1 MSGTERPR
9 LLVVED
15 DAGLARQLRWA
26 YESYEVIIAGDRAT
40 AIEALRAEEPAVVT
54 LDLGLPPDPD
64 GTSEG
69 FATLVDILAI
79 KPDTK
84 VIVASGH
91 EARESAR
98 DAIALGAWDFYA
110 KPVDIDTL
118 GLIVARAF
126 HVAALEAENARLA
139 VLAGGDIVLGGI
151 VTAAPEMIRVARTVE
166 RVAQTDVSLL
176 VLGASG
182 TGKELVARG
191 LHAAS
196 RRARGP
202 FVAINCAAIPEAL
215 LEAELF
221 GHEKGAFTGAVRT
234 VEGKIEQA
242 EGGTL
247 FLDEIGDVPLPLQ
260 VKLLRFLQE
269 RVIERIG
276 GRRPIPVDVRIV
288 CATHRD
294 VEAMVAAGTF
304 REDLWYRLAEMVVRL
319 PTLAERPGDA
329 VLLARHFLRR
339 HAAQINP
346 QIKGLAPDAT
356 GAIAR
361 WSWPGNVRELENRI
375 KRAAIMAEGRLITAA
390 DIDLPNGAG
399 EAQPINLRA
408 VREAADRRAISEA
421 LARADGN
428 ISATARM
435 LGISRPT
442 LYDLLKAY
450 DLGA

>member
-1 MSGTERPR
+1 MSEAAKPT

-26 YESYEVIIAGDRAT
+26 YEAYDVVIAGDRSS
-40 AIEALRAEEPAVVT
+40 AIEALRTYEPAVVT

-64 GTSEG
+64 GVSEG
-69 FATLVDILAI
+69 FAALAEILAL

-98 DAIALGAWDFYA
+98 EAISRGAWDFYA

-126 HVAALEAENARLA
+126 HVHALEAENARLA
-139 VLAGGDIVLGGI
+139 SLAGGDTVLGRI
-151 VTAAPEMIRVARTVE
+151 VTGSADMLKVARTVE

-191 LHAAS
+191 LHDAS
-196 RRARGP
+196 RRAKGA
-202 FVAINCAAIPEAL
+202 FVAINCAAIPETL
-215 LEAELF
+215 LESELF

-242 EGGTL
+242 QGGTL

-276 GRRPIPVDVRIV
+276 GRKAIPVDVRIV

-294 VEAMVAAGTF
+294 LPNMVADGAF

-319 PTLAERPGDA
+319 PALAERPGDA
-329 VLLARHFLRR
+329 VLLARHFLHR
-339 HAAQINP
+339 HAPAINAQV
-346 QIKGLAPDAT
+346 KGLAPDAAD
-356 GAIAR
+356 AIAGWR
-361 WSWPGNVRELENRI
+361 WPGNVRELENRI
-375 KRAAIMAEGRLITAA
+375 KRAIIMAEGKLLTAA
-390 DIDLPNGAG
+390 DLDLPGTSA
-399 EAQPINLRA
+399 EPLPINLRA
-408 VREAADRRAISEA
+408 VREAADRRAIGDA

-428 ISATARM
+428 ISATARL

-442 LYDLLKAY
+442 LYDLIKAY
-450 DLGA
+450 GLSA